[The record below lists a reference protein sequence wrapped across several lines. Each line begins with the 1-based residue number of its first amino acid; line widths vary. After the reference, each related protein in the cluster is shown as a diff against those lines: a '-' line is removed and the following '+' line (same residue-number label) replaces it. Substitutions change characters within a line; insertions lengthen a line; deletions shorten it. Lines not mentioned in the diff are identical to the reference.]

1 MNTKSQ
7 KVSEEKQ
14 QQPKGAKDKQSNAS
28 KIAAKNHALLH
39 GARTKL
45 SANVEDVAGCFDVK
59 DGQLDQQPTKK
70 DAK

>member
-1 MNTKSQ
+1 MNTK
-7 KVSEEKQ
+7 KQ
-14 QQPKGAKDKQSNAS
+14 EPNKKQPSGAKDEQSNAS

-39 GARTKL
+39 SARTKL

-59 DGQLDQQPTKK
+59 EGQLAQQPTKK